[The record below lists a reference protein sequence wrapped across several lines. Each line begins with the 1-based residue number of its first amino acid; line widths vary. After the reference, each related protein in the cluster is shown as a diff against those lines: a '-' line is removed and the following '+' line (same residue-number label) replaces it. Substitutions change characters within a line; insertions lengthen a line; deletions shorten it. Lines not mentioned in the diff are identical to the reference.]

1 MEIKFQAPHRSNVR
15 LGGAV
20 LVKCQ
25 REAPCLEAPEAA
37 QERGSLRPRAVEV
50 EGPRD
55 RRVVAEREAVEQER
69 WRLDGHAA
77 QGPEVHGRRVGAGDV
92 SGGVYHAD

>member
-1 MEIKFQAPHRSNVR
+1 M
-15 LGGAV
+15 

-25 REAPCLEAPEAA
+25 RKAPCLEAPEAA

>member
-1 MEIKFQAPHRSNVR
+1 M
-15 LGGAV
+15 

-69 WRLDGHAA
+69 GRLDA
-77 QGPEVHGRRVGAGDV
+77 
-92 SGGVYHAD
+92 